1 MKNLILS
8 IFLLSAMAA
17 SAQTHIR
24 SGKPTYT
31 IVNNKP
37 VATFQT
43 ENTQTGLIDYVAKKD
58 FTEAGMQNFL
68 FSIPKRGIYVVS
80 LIINGNVYEKK
91 IVIK

>member
-58 FTEAGMQNFL
+58 FTKQECRT
-68 FSIPKRGIYVVS
+68 FSFPFPKEVFMSY
-80 LIINGNVYEKK
+80 L
-91 IVIK
+91 